1 MTDGVIRSNTP
12 KFDNTYA
19 RDLEGLYV
27 EWQPSAVPSPRL
39 VAINEL
45 LAEQLGID
53 LAAFSKNQVAAML
66 SGTQLPEGAMPL
78 AQAYAGHQF
87 GGLSPQLGDGR
98 AVLLG
103 EVIGRDGRRRDIQ
116 LKGSGRT
123 PFSRSGDGKA
133 ALGPMLRE
141 YLMSEAMHALGVPT
155 TRALA
160 VTTTGEMVQ
169 RDRLLPGAVLARV
182 AASHIRVGTFEFF
195 ALRRDKEKLKRLAD
209 YSIARHYPALA
220 ARNDKYQAFF
230 EAVVEAQ
237 ASLLAKWMLLGFVH
251 GVMNTDNMTISGET
265 IDYGPCAFLDH
276 YDPNAVFSSID
287 KGGRY
292 AYANQPLIAQWNL
305 SRFAETLIQLLGDD
319 AEEAQRQLT
328 NVINTYPNR
337 YLQHWLRGMRA
348 KLGLLTEQEGD
359 LDLVN
364 DLYEVMMG
372 QNVDFTLFF
381 RRLSGV
387 VRGDNDAVRELFANP
402 EKASAWLSRYERRQ
416 GLEPLPRAARANGMD
431 RVNPI
436 YIPRN
441 HKVEEVLAAT
451 IESGDF
457 EPFENFMKAL
467 SQPFTEQPDM
477 DVYAERPPGDAPAH
491 VTFCGT

>member
-1 MTDGVIRSNTP
+1 MPGEATRSIAP
-12 KFDNTYA
+12 KFDNSYA

-27 EWQPSAVPSPRL
+27 EWQPSAAPAPQL
-39 VAINEL
+39 VAINEAL
-45 LAEQLGID
+45 GEKLGFDLGASSTEQM
-53 LAAFSKNQVAAML
+53 AAIL
-66 SGTQLPEGAMPL
+66 SGKQLPDGARPL

-103 EVIGRDGRRRDIQ
+103 EIIGLDGGRLDIQ

-133 ALGPMLRE
+133 TLGPMLRE

-160 VTTTGEMVQ
+160 VTTTGEQVL
-169 RDRLLPGAVLARV
+169 RDRPLPGAVLARV

-195 ALRRDKEKLKRLAD
+195 ALRRDEEKLRRLAD
-209 YSIARHYPALA
+209 YSIARHYPELA
-220 ARNDKYQAFF
+220 ERDDKYLAFF
-230 EAVVEAQ
+230 DAVVEAQ
-237 ASLLAKWMLLGFVH
+237 ASLLAKWMLVGFVH

-287 KGGRY
+287 RGGRY
-292 AYANQPLIAQWNL
+292 AYANQPVIAQWNL
-305 SRFAETLIQLLGDD
+305 TRFAETLIPLIGDD
-319 AEEAQRQLT
+319 AEEARRQLM
-328 NVINTYPNR
+328 NVIDSYPNR
-337 YLQHWLRGMRA
+337 YLQHWLGGMRS
-348 KLGLLTEQEGD
+348 KLGLLTDQDGD
-359 LDLVN
+359 LELVN
-364 DLYEVMMG
+364 GLYDVMTD
-372 QNVDFTLFF
+372 QNVDFTLVF
-381 RRLSGV
+381 RRMSGV
-387 VRGDNDAVRELFANP
+387 LRGDSGPVRTLFSNP
-402 EKASAWLSRYERRQ
+402 EKLASWMARYERRQ
-416 GLEPLPRAARANGMD
+416 FLEALPRSVRADGMD

-441 HKVEEVLAAT
+441 QKVEEVLAIAV
-451 IESGDF
+451 ENGDF
-457 EPFENFMKAL
+457 VPFKNFMKAL
-467 SQPFTEQPDM
+467 SKPFS
-477 DVYAERPPGDAPAH
+477 ERPELEVYTKLPPTGAPAH